1 MADWAIILLAIIGGF
16 IVISGLGVHV
26 AVAFLLIN
34 MLAVLVLQGEVGLY
48 TVAESIWPGLANF
61 DLLPIPMFVLM
72 GEFIFR
78 SGVGFR
84 MIQGIGIW
92 LGRLPGR
99 LSLLAVAAGTVFGA
113 MSGSSVAGTALLG
126 SVLLPEMDR
135 HGYKRP
141 MSIGPIMGSGGL
153 ATIIPPSTITV
164 ILAGIAAIS
173 VGGLLIA
180 SIIPGLVLAALYA
193 TYIIIRCSLQPS
205 LAPSYEV
212 ERPPLAERLSITA
225 RDVLPTGIIVF
236 SAVGVIFVG
245 IATPTEAAALGALGA
260 LAVVLLSRS
269 FTWDMFWK
277 SLGGTLQISSA
288 LMLVIAGSQAFGS
301 VLAYSGSVRALVEW
315 SLQLPLSPVMVMVL
329 TQLVLLFLGCFMGA
343 IPMIMITIPIFM
355 PIVAALGF
363 DPIWFA
369 ILFLINIEMGQ
380 TTPPFGLVLFAM
392 KGVAPPDV
400 TMGEIVRAGLPF
412 LGLHLLL
419 MVMLFVWPE
428 IALWLPAAM
437 KK

>member
-1 MADWAIILLAIIGGF
+1 MHWSILLVAIIGSF
-16 IVISGLGVHV
+16 ILISGMGVHV
-26 AVAFLLIN
+26 AVAFLLVNIVAA
-34 MLAVLVLQGEVGLY
+34 LAMQGEAGLY

-72 GEFIFR
+72 GELIFR
-78 SGVGFR
+78 SGIGFR
-84 MIQGIGIW
+84 MIDGIGIW

-99 LSLLAVAAGTVFGA
+99 LSLLAVASGTVFGA

-135 HGYKRP
+135 RGYARA

-173 VGGLLIA
+173 VGTLLIA

-193 TYIIIRCSLQPS
+193 LYIVIRCTLQPS
-205 LAPSYEV
+205 LAPSYQV
-212 ERPPLAERLSITA
+212 LRPAMRERLWITA
-225 RDVLPTGIIVF
+225 RDVLPTGFIIF

-260 LAVVLLSRS
+260 LIVVLLSRS

-277 SLGGTLQISSA
+277 SIAGTLQISCG

-301 VLAYSGSVRALVEW
+301 VLAYSGAVRELVQW
-315 SLQLPLSPVMVMVL
+315 SLLLPLTPMMVIVL

-355 PIVAALGF
+355 PIVGALGF
-363 DPIWFA
+363 DPFWFC

-392 KGVAPPDV
+392 KSVAPPDV
-400 TMGEIVRAGLPF
+400 TMGQIVRAGLPF

-419 MVMLFVWPE
+419 MAMLFAWPG
-428 IALWLPAAM
+428 IALWLPEMM
-437 KK
+437 KR

>member
-1 MADWAIILLAIIGGF
+1 MHWSILLLSIIGGF
-16 IVISGLGVHV
+16 ILISGMGVHV
-26 AVAFLLIN
+26 AVAFLLVN
-34 MLAVLVLQGEVGLY
+34 LVAVLALQGEVGLY

-72 GEFIFR
+72 GELIFR
-78 SGVGFR
+78 SGIGFR
-84 MIQGIGIW
+84 MIDGIGIW

-99 LSLLAVAAGTVFGA
+99 LGLLAVASGTVFGA

-135 HGYKRP
+135 RGYARA

-173 VGGLLIA
+173 VGTLLIA
-180 SIIPGLVLAALYA
+180 SIIPGLMLAVLYALY
-193 TYIIIRCSLQPS
+193 IIVRCTLQPS

-212 ERPPLAERLSITA
+212 SRPGLAERLRITA
-225 RDVLPTGIIVF
+225 RDVLPTGLIIF

-260 LAVVLLSRS
+260 LVVVLASRS
-269 FTWDMFWK
+269 FTWDMFRK
-277 SLGGTLQISSA
+277 SIAGTLQISCA
-288 LMLVIAGSQAFGS
+288 LMLVIGGSQAFGS
-301 VLAYSGSVRALVEW
+301 VLAYSGAVRELVHW
-315 SLQLPLSPVMVMVL
+315 ALQLPVSPMTVIVL
-329 TQLVLLFLGCFMGA
+329 TQAVLLFLGCFMGA

-355 PIVAALGF
+355 PIVHALGF
-363 DPIWFA
+363 NPFWFC

-392 KGVAPPDV
+392 KSVAPPDV
-400 TMGEIVRAGLPF
+400 TMGHIVRAGLPF

-419 MVMLFVWPE
+419 MVLLFLWPG
-428 IALWLPAAM
+428 IALWLPQMM
-437 KK
+437 KH

>member
-1 MADWAIILLAIIGGF
+1 MHWSILLLAIIGGF
-16 IVISGLGVHV
+16 ILMSGIGVHV

-34 MLAVLVLQGEVGLY
+34 IAAVLALQGEVGLY

-72 GEFIFR
+72 GELIFR
-78 SGVGFR
+78 SGIGFR
-84 MIQGIGIW
+84 MIDGIGIW

-99 LSLLAVAAGTVFGA
+99 LSLLAVASGTVFGA

-135 HGYKRP
+135 RGYARA

-173 VGGLLIA
+173 VGTLLIA
-180 SIIPGLVLAALYA
+180 SVIPGLVLAALYA
-193 TYIIIRCSLQPS
+193 LYIVIRCTLQPS

-212 ERPPLAERLSITA
+212 VRPGFAERLRITA
-225 RDVLPTGIIVF
+225 RDVLPTGLIVF

-260 LAVVLLSRS
+260 LVLVLLSGS

-277 SLGGTLQISSA
+277 SIGSTLQISCG

-301 VLAYSGSVRALVEW
+301 VLAYSGAVRELVQW

-329 TQLVLLFLGCFMGA
+329 TQVLLLFLGCFMGA
-343 IPMIMITIPIFM
+343 IPMIMITIPILM

-363 DPIWFA
+363 SPFWFC

-400 TMGEIVRAGLPF
+400 TMGTIVRAGLPF

-419 MVMLFVWPE
+419 MMMLFAWPE
-428 IALWLPAAM
+428 LALWLPEMM
-437 KK
+437 KN